1 MTVALAPSR
10 SCARALPLSTCSLK
24 KFANYASFSL
34 MRDGEGVYILEAG
47 YDREGCVQAVQQLKA
62 AADEAHAAHTSLY
75 LSCHKYPDPL

>member
-1 MTVALAPSR
+1 
-10 SCARALPLSTCSLK
+10 
-24 KFANYASFSL
+24 

-47 YDREGCVQAVQQLKA
+47 YDREGCVQAVQQLEA